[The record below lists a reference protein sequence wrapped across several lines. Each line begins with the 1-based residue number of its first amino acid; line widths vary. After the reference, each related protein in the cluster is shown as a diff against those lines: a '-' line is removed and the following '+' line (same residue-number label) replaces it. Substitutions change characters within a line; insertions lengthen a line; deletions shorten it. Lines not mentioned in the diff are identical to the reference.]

1 MEMES
6 KNFASKGV
14 GGTALGLAI
23 GALGIEAVRG
33 GIGGLFGGGNCNGY
47 NNVIAEKDA
56 KIAELSSDLKLR
68 EAVIMMR
75 EESNALRNYVD
86 TKDSATNAKIDALN
100 AQLCTQAVF
109 NASTTATINCIN
121 GQIAQLLGLTK
132 TVIPFTS
139 ICPEPMPATNTWVAP
154 TTTTTTG

>member
-1 MEMES
+1 MEMEN

-68 EAVIMMR
+68 DAVIMMR

-132 TVIPFTS
+132 TVIPITS
-139 ICPEPMPATNTWVAP
+139 ICPEPMAATNTWVAP
-154 TTTTTTG
+154 TTTTTG